1 MFGQRHCK
9 TALQDISKLEENTDL
24 MSKPQDGFVSRFL
37 NRPISRRITSVL
49 LKFPIHPST
58 WTISICVLPLIASVF
73 LVRGDYVSIVIGAAI
88 FQVFS
93 ILDGCDGEIAR
104 AKNLESKLGERLD
117 YFCDFVASLLYV
129 LTLGLGLHR
138 SSEGIV
144 CAVLITANE
153 LFLRVGKSKMAV
165 ASSALHESFYARH
178 RAMIGHS
185 GLLNLGERFVWWLF
199 QLTKRDMAILVFL
212 LLALL
217 GLADWILHLWAIVAG
232 VSLIL
237 SAIAVIRAGNGRWRN
252 CNARADDRNRPQ
264 APSSAVMSHLRSA
277 RFASVWPSVSLHVA
291 AFAGCPRPA
300 TSFRQYLWHGLY
312 CHGPS
317 TELHQRGCNHSGRCR
332 TSLVRDS
339 RRFRVG
345 KQTARYQWHR
355 NRAVFSR
362 YR

>member
-9 TALQDISKLEENTDL
+9 TALQNISKLEENTDL

-117 YFCDFVASLLYV
+117 YFCDFMGSLLYV
-129 LTLGLGLHR
+129 LALGLGLHR

-153 LFLRVGKSKMAV
+153 WLLRAGKNQTSV
-165 ASSALHESFYARH
+165 ASSTLRESFYARH
-178 RAMIGHS
+178 RGMIGHS

-217 GLADWILHLWAIVAG
+217 GLAQWILHLWTTVAG
-232 VSLIL
+232 VSLVL
-237 SAIAVIRAGNGRWRN
+237 SAFAVIRA
-252 CNARADDRNRPQ
+252 
-264 APSSAVMSHLRSA
+264 SSARGEIVTREPRS
-277 RFASVWPSVSLHVA
+277 
-291 AFAGCPRPA
+291 
-300 TSFRQYLWHGLY
+300 
-312 CHGPS
+312 
-317 TELHQRGCNHSGRCR
+317 
-332 TSLVRDS
+332 
-339 RRFRVG
+339 
-345 KQTARYQWHR
+345 
-355 NRAVFSR
+355 
-362 YR
+362 